1 MSGPATSSS
10 SHPPE
15 AQRDQAPEHQ
25 SSRRQAAH
33 AFLHRPIV
41 VGAVAI
47 VGGALLIGYP
57 WLLGTPLMLQIAIS
71 VLLYVPL
78 VVGQNIITG
87 NSGQLSMGH
96 AAFYAMG
103 AYSTGILV
111 TRLDGFPALAAV
123 ALAIVG
129 AGLLGLLIGF
139 PALRVSGDY
148 LFILTIGLNLIV
160 VSIATQWE
168 AVTGGARGLTRIP
181 LFSVGGYEFRTP
193 EDFYYVVLI
202 GAVLCVGVATA
213 VLSSRFGRLLVAAR
227 DDRVAAEACGVSIT
241 GMRLSAFVIGSAMA
255 GLSGALFAYNL
266 GFIGPQSFTLQ
277 QSLLIF
283 EMVIIGGL
291 ASIRGSILGAI
302 ILVALPEALRFLQD
316 YRLGLG
322 GVIILILMVWRPNGL
337 LGKGVV
343 APLVK
348 P

>member
-1 MSGPATSSS
+1 MSGKDSKDNVADLRQDHARANESS
-10 SHPPE
+10 P
-15 AQRDQAPEHQ
+15 
-25 SSRRQAAH
+25 RRIPH
-33 AFLHRPIV
+33 AYLRKPLAI
-41 VGAVAI
+41 GAVAI
-47 VGGALLIGYP
+47 VGASLLAGYP
-57 WLLGTPLMLQIAIS
+57 WLFGTPLMLQIAIS
-71 VLLYVPL
+71 VLIYVPL

-96 AAFYAMG
+96 AAFYAVG
-103 AYSTGILV
+103 AYCTGILV

-160 VSIATQWE
+160 VSVATQWE
-168 AVTGGARGLTRIP
+168 AATGGARGLTRIP

-202 GAVLCVGVATA
+202 AAVLCVGVAAA
-213 VLSSRFGRLLVAAR
+213 VLSSRFGRLLEAAR
-227 DDRVAAEACGVSIT
+227 DDRAAAEACGVSIT
-241 GMRLSAFVIGSAMA
+241 GMRLSAFVIGSSMA
-255 GLSGALFAYNL
+255 GLSGAMFAYNL
-266 GFIGPQSFTLQ
+266 GFVGPQSFTLQ

-348 P
+348 S